1 MTDSI
6 RERIMARLA
15 VVLADTAGVD
25 GRVYRSRA
33 DALAFDL
40 APCITL
46 TWAGDTPEPDG
57 TFLMHRQMSVL
68 VAIFTRG
75 DAPDTLADPIAQSV
89 HTLIMADAQL
99 AGAAMDTTLGAA
111 EFVFETADK
120 TGGRLTHEYRVNY
133 RHTHEDLT
141 A

>member
-1 MTDSI
+1 MANSV

-40 APCITL
+40 APCVTL
-46 TWAGDTPEPDG
+46 AWAGDAAVPDG
-57 TFLMHRQMSVL
+57 TVLMHRQMSVL

-99 AGAAMDTTLGAA
+99 AGAAIDTTLGAA

-120 TGGRLTHEYRVNY
+120 TGGRLTHEYIVLY
-133 RHTHEDLT
+133 RHSHADMT